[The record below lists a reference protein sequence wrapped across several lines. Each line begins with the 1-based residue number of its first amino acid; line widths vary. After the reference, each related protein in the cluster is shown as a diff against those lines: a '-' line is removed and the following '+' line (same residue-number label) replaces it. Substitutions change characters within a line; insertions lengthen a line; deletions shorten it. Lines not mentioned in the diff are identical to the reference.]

1 MAGPLEGVR
10 VLDCTHVIAG
20 SYCSMLLA
28 DLGADVIKIEPLEGE
43 MMRGRPGMGFK
54 PFDFVNRNKRAI
66 AVDLGSDAG
75 AEIIR
80 ELAKTADVFVENFRV
95 GALEKRG
102 LGYADLSKVNAGL
115 IYASISGF
123 GQTGPYRDRGG
134 LDLVAQAMSGIMNVT
149 GEAGTDAPM
158 SAGVPL
164 TDFTAGTNLALGIS
178 AALRHKE
185 VSGKGQHLET
195 SLLESGLAYTM
206 WETCLFLDT
215 GQVAQRSGTRH
226 RISAPY
232 EALKTRD
239 GHIVVGVSGQKL
251 WFRFCDVLGAPGL
264 AEDPRFAEPHLRLEN
279 RDALQQALEA
289 ILAADTSENWVR
301 AITAIGVPC
310 GPINNVQQALDDP
323 HVKARGFLVEVDGR
337 KFPRAPL
344 ILSET
349 PVELR
354 RGPSEIGADTRAVLA
369 EAGVS
374 EEQIEQL
381 RSQKVIGL

>member
-1 MAGPLEGVR
+1 MTGPLDGVR

-20 SYCSMLLA
+20 SYCSLLLA

-43 MMRGRPGMGFK
+43 VMRGRPGMGFK

-66 AVDLGSDAG
+66 AVDLSSEEG
-75 AEIIR
+75 AEVIR
-80 ELAKTADVFVENFRV
+80 GLAKSADVFVENFRV

-102 LGYADLSKVNAGL
+102 LGYGDLSKVNPGL

-123 GQTGPYRDRGG
+123 GQTGPYKDRGG

-149 GEAGTDAPM
+149 GEAGTDLPM
-158 SAGVPL
+158 SSGVPL

-185 VSGKGQHLET
+185 ISGKGQYLET
-195 SLLESGLAYTM
+195 SLLESALAYTM

-215 GQVAQRSGTRH
+215 GQIAQRSGTRH

-232 EALKTRD
+232 EALKTSD

-251 WFRFCDVLGAPGL
+251 WFRFCEAIGATGL
-264 AEDPRFAEPHLRLEN
+264 AENPLFAEPHLRLEN
-279 RDALQQALEA
+279 RDALQQALEK
-289 ILAADTSENWVR
+289 ILASDTSENWVQ

-310 GPINNVQQALDDP
+310 GPIYNVRQALDDP
-323 HVKARGFLVEVDGR
+323 HVKAREYLVEVDGR
-337 KFPRAPL
+337 KFPRTPL

-349 PVELR
+349 PVKLR
-354 RGPSEIGADTRAVLA
+354 RGPSDIGADTRTVLS
-369 EAGVS
+369 ETGFS
-374 EEQIEQL
+374 EEQIEHL